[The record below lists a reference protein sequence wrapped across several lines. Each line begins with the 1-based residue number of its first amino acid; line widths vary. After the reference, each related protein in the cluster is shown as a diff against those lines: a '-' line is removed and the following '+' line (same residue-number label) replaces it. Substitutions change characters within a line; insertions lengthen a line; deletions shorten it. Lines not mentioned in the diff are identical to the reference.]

1 MTATADPS
9 GFVYPPVT
17 SQLLRS
23 GCCLTSAGSLRQEP
37 GEPYPGPG
45 HPGEFDFSWER
56 GRRLADFAL
65 VLISEG
71 RGEWEGESRSPV
83 GAGDA
88 LFLVPGGWHR
98 YRPDP
103 GRGWTEKWVC
113 LRGFIPHSM
122 VASGHLPR
130 HNLCLR
136 EAETASLRARF
147 DRLIA
152 RTLRTP
158 EKNPASWGSRA
169 LTLMLEVFESRH
181 PEEPKPPASETEL
194 ALRFIRENA
203 HRPITVPDV
212 ARAAGLDRRSLERRC
227 RAAGLP
233 AVGQCIMRE
242 RVERAEMLL
251 RETRVQLKE
260 IAFIC
265 GFENQQRMIHNFRRL
280 RGRPP
285 GALRHSN
292 ATASRGG
299 RATTETAP

>member
-1 MTATADPS
+1 MTAAVDPS

-23 GCCLTSAGSLRQEP
+23 GCCLTGAGSLRQEP

-71 RGEWEGESRSPV
+71 RGEWEAESRSV
-83 GAGDA
+83 VEAGDA

-103 GRGWTEKWVC
+103 HRGWTEKWVC

-122 VASGHLPR
+122 VASGHLPKQ
-130 HNLCLR
+130 NLYLSG
-136 EAETASLRARF
+136 AETPSLRARF

-158 EKNPASWGSRA
+158 GENPASWGSRA
-169 LTLMLEVFESRH
+169 LTLLLEVFESRRAV
-181 PEEPKPPASETEL
+181 EAKPSASEIEL
-194 ALRFIRENA
+194 ALRFILESA
-203 HRPITVPDV
+203 HRPITVSDV
-212 ARAAGLDRRSLERRC
+212 ARAAGLDRRTLERRC

-233 AVGQCIMRE
+233 TLGQCIMQE
-242 RVERAEMLL
+242 RVKRAEMLL
-251 RETRVQLKE
+251 RETRMPLKE

-265 GFENQQRMIHNFRRL
+265 GFETPQRMIHNFRRL
-280 RGRPP
+280 RGQPP
-285 GALRHSN
+285 GALR
-292 ATASRGG
+292 
-299 RATTETAP
+299 RANTTT